1 MAPKRITR
9 AVTLADVS
17 DLLEHP
23 PRAHIAYVSRRRIDA
38 SPVRFHRV
46 RQRYFVV
53 APEGI
58 ASGDRVSLLI
68 DDGVYN
74 SELRGVRINGTLTTP
89 DPMPSGLPPGVF
101 EIIPSSVTAWDY
113 AAMRDRSAH
122 AP

>member
-9 AVTLADVS
+9 AVTLGDVS

-23 PRAHIAYVSRRRIDA
+23 PRAHIAYVSGERIDA
-38 SPVRFHRV
+38 APVPFHRV
-46 RQRYFVV
+46 GERHFVV
-53 APEGI
+53 PPHGVVEGH
-58 ASGDRVSLLI
+58 RVALLI
-68 DDGVYN
+68 DDGIYN
-74 SELRGVRINGTLTTP
+74 PELRGVRINGTLTTP